1 MNLYSNLKKGIKI
14 WVYSNLHIALIAFL
28 ISMESNYFLGIPSDY
43 KSPLFVFF
51 STLFIYNLGYYKTV
65 LFYEKA
71 QRDQAEW
78 LKKHMTYWVFSI
90 LVSLI
95 FVLYLFYSFSIQAQV
110 IISILSIISFIYVIH
125 DFSIANKRFSIRN
138 IPYAKTFIV
147 SSIWAMITTLPQIID
162 HGLLSDY
169 YSWLPLIAE
178 RFLFIFPI
186 TLMFDIRDLKSDPD
200 DLHTIP
206 KLIGIK
212 LTKSWAILS
221 LCIGFYFY
229 YKITPS
235 LEGVLMMAILYL
247 LMIVSVLLS
256 SDKRSE
262 FFYSAYFDGMIGLHA
277 LIVIYQFI

>member
-1 MNLYSNLKKGIKI
+1 MKLLSNLKKGIKI

-28 ISMESNYFLGIPSDY
+28 ISMESNYFLSIPGDY

-51 STLFIYNLGYYKTV
+51 STLFIYNLGFYKTV

-71 QRDQAEW
+71 QRDQGEW
-78 LKKHMTYWVFSI
+78 FKNHITYWIFSL

-95 FVLYLFYSFSIQAQV
+95 FILYLFSFFSTEAQGV
-110 IISILSIISFIYVIH
+110 IFILSIISFIYVIH

-147 SSIWAMITTLPQIID
+147 SSIWALVTTLPQVID
-162 HGLLSDY
+162 HSLLSDY
-169 YSWLPLIAE
+169 YSWVPLIIE
-178 RFLFIFPI
+178 RFLFILPI

-221 LCIGFYFY
+221 LCIAFYFY

-235 LEGVLMMAILYL
+235 LEGVLLMSILYL
-247 LMIVSVLLS
+247 VMILNVLS
-256 SDKRSE
+256 SSEKRSE
-262 FFYSAYFDGMIGLHA
+262 LYYSAYFDAMIGVHA
-277 LIVIYQFI
+277 LIVISQFI